1 MTKEGTPAVLFRNSI
16 DLNRF
21 SNGVS
26 RKIVQSNIDVIIRA
40 AKQLSKIDPSRPPSY
55 KTARLRSLIKQT
67 KESLSTWEKESVDV
81 MIRELEGLAGVQA
94 GFVEDQIAQALPNG
108 VLKTDLNPLG
118 YSVQTVAVSPSFAKA
133 VVTKDPSVLS
143 LKSTG
148 TFDLTAA
155 QGAEVLLPNGETV
168 QKAFRGLASRQATQ
182 FNQVVRTGLLS
193 GETTESIVSQLIG
206 NLQFGQGAKTNQQYL
221 LAGKE
226 VLKMASHQVRTIVRT
241 SVNQVSNAAS
251 QQVYKANE
259 DITEKYKYV
268 STLDSRTTALCAS
281 LDGKEFEYG
290 KGPEPPQ
297 HFNCRSTT
305 VAVIDYDALK
315 KMGWDFDVP
324 KEGRRAAAGGMVPA
338 NETYGKW
345 LYGQRKAGTKFTPG
359 ARQIEALGKEKAK
372 YFNRLANK
380 YGADDAIK
388 KFVREDG
395 SEVSLF
401 QLKKR
406 YGKPESI
413 TVKKKTVVPKAKTA
427 SPSPVQNKYIKK
439 LEKISDDFFE
449 GDYEL
454 NKATFEV
461 NKFSASQKI
470 RNSKSLNVV
479 NKAKTQL
486 REAEEAL
493 KYLEKRKVAIKE
505 RWWKENLP
513 LTPKSSP
520 LKKLKKK
527 EMVESL
533 ERYEKKLLSREKAL
547 NPKDPLYQQKL
558 ETIRDQQFDIEQMKK
573 RTKAGLPSNDYENT
587 TPLGYIYDR
596 QGFNSRPRR
605 VQTFKELQSSK
616 EVLKGADGKN
626 LILYRGVTD
635 KEFALQFKG
644 IGKDGVQHFPGSG
657 IYGNGTY
664 AASRNFH
671 ATGKEVIKQS
681 KRARAT
687 AEAYS
692 SSISGA
698 FGEIQENL
706 SLSQKKERVTAFG
719 FKKDA
724 KVIKWQKG
732 SDVMEGTDRKW
743 LEWQEMI
750 HSKAEEATGLTF
762 NSVGEAA
769 SALGIDAYQV
779 PNAGGITGLNEDYWV
794 ILNRGALIMADEAG
808 Y

>member
-226 VLKMASHQVRTIVRT
+226 VLNMASHQIRTVVRT

-259 DITEKYKYV
+259 DITQKYKYV
-268 STLDSRTTALCAS
+268 ASLDSRTTALCAS

-305 VAVIDYDALK
+305 VAVVDYDALK
-315 KMGWDFDVP
+315 KRGFDFDVP

-359 ARQIEALGKEKAK
+359 VRQIEALGKEKAK

-413 TVKKKTVVPKAKTA
+413 TVKKKTAPKKKIVIKEKVL
-427 SPSPVQNKYIKK
+427 PSMGELQGLNRSSKIKQIDIDDAFKLMTEMEGQAGINAKK
-439 LEKISDDFFE
+439 L
-449 GDYEL
+449 
-454 NKATFEV
+454 V
-461 NKFSASQKI
+461 KFS
-470 RNSKSLNVV
+470 
-479 NKAKTQL
+479 
-486 REAEEAL
+486 
-493 KYLEKRKVAIKE
+493 KE
-505 RWWKENLP
+505 REVFSTWSTGRELTRYGKGKGYGYLMENP
-513 LTPKSSP
+513 QF
-520 LKKLKKK
+520 KK
-527 EMVESL
+527 SL
-533 ERYEKKLLSREKAL
+533 ERGLARKDMGFTDNVNKMLIDRGHRAMRGVIDLIEGRKNEYLAQLTPWRSLTMWRETGATGYTFMGANHIVMRNSSKFKRITSLKDIVRSIKEGVKKAGSKQLDLSQLASERFADSPFGISQSPQSWLTTYVHEMGHQVHYAARKPMLGGGGPYTAPVVQGTYIPSGYGGSNNMEQFAETFVQYIFDPVGLKKVSPEAYAWVDDALAKAL
-547 NPKDPLYQQKL
+547 
-558 ETIRDQQFDIEQMKK
+558 
-573 RTKAGLPSNDYENT
+573 
-587 TPLGYIYDR
+587 
-596 QGFNSRPRR
+596 
-605 VQTFKELQSSK
+605 
-616 EVLKGADGKN
+616 
-626 LILYRGVTD
+626 
-635 KEFALQFKG
+635 
-644 IGKDGVQHFPGSG
+644 
-657 IYGNGTY
+657 
-664 AASRNFH
+664 
-671 ATGKEVIKQS
+671 
-681 KRARAT
+681 
-687 AEAYS
+687 
-692 SSISGA
+692 
-698 FGEIQENL
+698 
-706 SLSQKKERVTAFG
+706 
-719 FKKDA
+719 
-724 KVIKWQKG
+724 
-732 SDVMEGTDRKW
+732 
-743 LEWQEMI
+743 
-750 HSKAEEATGLTF
+750 KAE
-762 NSVGEAA
+762 
-769 SALGIDAYQV
+769 
-779 PNAGGITGLNEDYWV
+779 
-794 ILNRGALIMADEAG
+794 
-808 Y
+808 

>member
-226 VLKMASHQVRTIVRT
+226 VLNMASHQIRTVVRT

-268 STLDSRTTALCAS
+268 STLDSKTTALCAS

-324 KEGRRAAAGGMVPA
+324 KEGRRAADGGMVPA

-359 ARQIEALGKEKAK
+359 VRQIEALGKEKAK

-413 TVKKKTVVPKAKTA
+413 TVKKKTAPKGKVTPVKTLSTTKATTDTWQPTSDFKEGIKRGESMTKGRFEKTQGLSTKYKKAFTEYQEAQEKYFTYRFDDVYKAGVTYDEAAQIYKKENIARKAKWSSKKETMQKIEKQGAKEMAVLRKELLKTNVSNNSIKESLDKIPFVNKTKELQLGVRKDIEEFAKMFNGGGVTIKPERLSSGGQITKVKLGTSRAYNSLGEILVPFGDPTNVAKTLKAKQTIFHEVGHSLEKITNKNLDMSVGWRSSRVTSNIPTKAKT
-427 SPSPVQNKYIKK
+427 
-439 LEKISDDFFE
+439 
-449 GDYEL
+449 
-454 NKATFEV
+454 
-461 NKFSASQKI
+461 
-470 RNSKSLNVV
+470 
-479 NKAKTQL
+479 
-486 REAEEAL
+486 
-493 KYLEKRKVAIKE
+493 KV
-505 RWWKENLP
+505 
-513 LTPKSSP
+513 
-520 LKKLKKK
+520 
-527 EMVESL
+527 
-533 ERYEKKLLSREKAL
+533 
-547 NPKDPLYQQKL
+547 
-558 ETIRDQQFDIEQMKK
+558 
-573 RTKAGLPSNDYENT
+573 
-587 TPLGYIYDR
+587 
-596 QGFNSRPRR
+596 
-605 VQTFKELQSSK
+605 
-616 EVLKGADGKN
+616 
-626 LILYRGVTD
+626 
-635 KEFALQFKG
+635 
-644 IGKDGVQHFPGSG
+644 
-657 IYGNGTY
+657 
-664 AASRNFH
+664 
-671 ATGKEVIKQS
+671 
-681 KRARAT
+681 KRAWTLKEKVLPDEFIDPYVGRPYYQFGVDRAT
-687 AEAYS
+687 EVVSMGVEHFATPELMFRLYT
-692 SSISGA
+692 IDPDH
-698 FGEIQENL
+698 FHMIL
-706 SLSQKKERVTAFG
+706 SLTRNV
-719 FKKDA
+719 
-724 KVIKWQKG
+724 
-732 SDVMEGTDRKW
+732 
-743 LEWQEMI
+743 
-750 HSKAEEATGLTF
+750 
-762 NSVGEAA
+762 
-769 SALGIDAYQV
+769 Y
-779 PNAGGITGLNEDYWV
+779 
-794 ILNRGALIMADEAG
+794 
-808 Y
+808 

>member
-226 VLKMASHQVRTIVRT
+226 VLNMASHQIRTVVRT
-241 SVNQVSNAAS
+241 SINQVSNAAS

-345 LYGQRKAGTKFTPG
+345 LYGQRKTGTKFTPG

-380 YGADDAIK
+380 YGADNAIK

-413 TVKKKTVVPKAKTA
+413 TVKKKTAPKVKVTPVKTLSTTKATTDTWQPTSDFKEGIKRGESMTKGRFEKTQGLSTKYKKAFTEYQEAQEKYFTYRFDDVYKAGVTYDEAAQIYKKENIARKAKWLSKKETMQKIEKQGAKEMAVLRKELLKTNVSNNSIKESLDKIPFVNKTKELQLGVRKDIEEFAKMFNGGGVTIKPERLSSGGQITKVKLGTSRAYNSLGEILVPFGDPTNVAKTLKAKQTIFHEVGHSLEKITNKNLDMSVGWRSSRVTSNIPTKAKT
-427 SPSPVQNKYIKK
+427 
-439 LEKISDDFFE
+439 
-449 GDYEL
+449 
-454 NKATFEV
+454 
-461 NKFSASQKI
+461 
-470 RNSKSLNVV
+470 
-479 NKAKTQL
+479 
-486 REAEEAL
+486 
-493 KYLEKRKVAIKE
+493 KV
-505 RWWKENLP
+505 
-513 LTPKSSP
+513 
-520 LKKLKKK
+520 
-527 EMVESL
+527 
-533 ERYEKKLLSREKAL
+533 
-547 NPKDPLYQQKL
+547 
-558 ETIRDQQFDIEQMKK
+558 
-573 RTKAGLPSNDYENT
+573 
-587 TPLGYIYDR
+587 
-596 QGFNSRPRR
+596 
-605 VQTFKELQSSK
+605 
-616 EVLKGADGKN
+616 
-626 LILYRGVTD
+626 
-635 KEFALQFKG
+635 
-644 IGKDGVQHFPGSG
+644 
-657 IYGNGTY
+657 
-664 AASRNFH
+664 
-671 ATGKEVIKQS
+671 
-681 KRARAT
+681 KRAWTLKEKVLPDEFIDPYVGRPYYQFGVDRAT
-687 AEAYS
+687 EVVSMGVEHFATPELMFRLYT
-692 SSISGA
+692 IDPDH
-698 FGEIQENL
+698 FHMIL
-706 SLSQKKERVTAFG
+706 SLTRNV
-719 FKKDA
+719 
-724 KVIKWQKG
+724 
-732 SDVMEGTDRKW
+732 
-743 LEWQEMI
+743 
-750 HSKAEEATGLTF
+750 
-762 NSVGEAA
+762 
-769 SALGIDAYQV
+769 Y
-779 PNAGGITGLNEDYWV
+779 
-794 ILNRGALIMADEAG
+794 
-808 Y
+808 

>member
-226 VLKMASHQVRTIVRT
+226 VLNMASHQIRTVVRT
-241 SVNQVSNAAS
+241 SINQVSNAAS

-268 STLDSRTTALCAS
+268 STLDSKTTALCAS

-359 ARQIEALGKEKAK
+359 VRQIEALGKEKAK

-413 TVKKKTVVPKAKTA
+413 TVKKKTAPKGKVTPVKTLSTTKATTDTWQPTSDFKEGIKRGESMTKGRFEKTQGLSTKYKKAFTEYQEAQEKYFTYRFDDVYKAGVTYDEAAQIYKKENIARKAKWLSKKETMQKIEKQGAKEMAVLRKELLKTNVSNNSIKESLDKIPFVNKTKELQLGVRKDIEEFAKMFNGGGVTIKPERLSSGGQITKVKLGTSRAYNSLGEILVPFGDPTNVAKTLKAKQTIFHEVGHSLEKITNKNLDMSVGWRSSRVTSNIPTKAKT
-427 SPSPVQNKYIKK
+427 
-439 LEKISDDFFE
+439 
-449 GDYEL
+449 
-454 NKATFEV
+454 
-461 NKFSASQKI
+461 
-470 RNSKSLNVV
+470 
-479 NKAKTQL
+479 
-486 REAEEAL
+486 
-493 KYLEKRKVAIKE
+493 KV
-505 RWWKENLP
+505 
-513 LTPKSSP
+513 
-520 LKKLKKK
+520 
-527 EMVESL
+527 
-533 ERYEKKLLSREKAL
+533 
-547 NPKDPLYQQKL
+547 
-558 ETIRDQQFDIEQMKK
+558 
-573 RTKAGLPSNDYENT
+573 
-587 TPLGYIYDR
+587 
-596 QGFNSRPRR
+596 
-605 VQTFKELQSSK
+605 
-616 EVLKGADGKN
+616 
-626 LILYRGVTD
+626 
-635 KEFALQFKG
+635 
-644 IGKDGVQHFPGSG
+644 
-657 IYGNGTY
+657 
-664 AASRNFH
+664 
-671 ATGKEVIKQS
+671 
-681 KRARAT
+681 KRAWTLKEKVLPDEFIDPYVGRPYYQFGVDRAT
-687 AEAYS
+687 EVVSMGVEHFATPELMFRLYT
-692 SSISGA
+692 IDPDH
-698 FGEIQENL
+698 FHMIL
-706 SLSQKKERVTAFG
+706 SLTRNV
-719 FKKDA
+719 
-724 KVIKWQKG
+724 
-732 SDVMEGTDRKW
+732 
-743 LEWQEMI
+743 
-750 HSKAEEATGLTF
+750 
-762 NSVGEAA
+762 
-769 SALGIDAYQV
+769 Y
-779 PNAGGITGLNEDYWV
+779 
-794 ILNRGALIMADEAG
+794 
-808 Y
+808 

>member
-118 YSVQTVAVSPSFAKA
+118 YSVQTVAVGPSFAKA

-226 VLKMASHQVRTIVRT
+226 VLNMASHQVRTVVRT

-259 DITEKYKYV
+259 DITQKYKYV
-268 STLDSRTTALCAS
+268 ASLDSRTTALCAS
-281 LDGKEFEYG
+281 LDGNEFEYG

-315 KMGWDFDVP
+315 KRGFDFDVP

-359 ARQIEALGKEKAK
+359 VRQIEALGKEKAK

-413 TVKKKTVVPKAKTA
+413 TVKKKTAPKKKIVIKEKVL
-427 SPSPVQNKYIKK
+427 PSMGELQGLNRSSKIKQVDIDDAFKLMTEMEGQAGINAKK
-439 LEKISDDFFE
+439 L
-449 GDYEL
+449 
-454 NKATFEV
+454 V
-461 NKFSASQKI
+461 KFS
-470 RNSKSLNVV
+470 
-479 NKAKTQL
+479 
-486 REAEEAL
+486 
-493 KYLEKRKVAIKE
+493 KE
-505 RWWKENLP
+505 REVFSTWSTGRELTRYGKGKGYGYLMENP
-513 LTPKSSP
+513 QF
-520 LKKLKKK
+520 KK
-527 EMVESL
+527 SL
-533 ERYEKKLLSREKAL
+533 ERGLARKDMGFTDNVNKMLIDRGHKAMRGVIDLIEGRKNEYLGQLTPWRSLTMWRETGAAGYTFMGANHIVMRNSSKFKRITSLKDIVRSIKEGVKKAGSKQLDLSQLASERFADSPFGISQSPQSWLTTYVHEMGHQVHYAARKPMLGGGGPYTAPVVQGTYIPSGYGGSNNMEQFAETFVQYIFDPVGLKKVSPEAYAWVDDALAKAL
-547 NPKDPLYQQKL
+547 
-558 ETIRDQQFDIEQMKK
+558 
-573 RTKAGLPSNDYENT
+573 
-587 TPLGYIYDR
+587 
-596 QGFNSRPRR
+596 
-605 VQTFKELQSSK
+605 
-616 EVLKGADGKN
+616 
-626 LILYRGVTD
+626 
-635 KEFALQFKG
+635 
-644 IGKDGVQHFPGSG
+644 
-657 IYGNGTY
+657 
-664 AASRNFH
+664 
-671 ATGKEVIKQS
+671 
-681 KRARAT
+681 
-687 AEAYS
+687 
-692 SSISGA
+692 
-698 FGEIQENL
+698 
-706 SLSQKKERVTAFG
+706 
-719 FKKDA
+719 
-724 KVIKWQKG
+724 
-732 SDVMEGTDRKW
+732 
-743 LEWQEMI
+743 
-750 HSKAEEATGLTF
+750 KAE
-762 NSVGEAA
+762 
-769 SALGIDAYQV
+769 
-779 PNAGGITGLNEDYWV
+779 
-794 ILNRGALIMADEAG
+794 
-808 Y
+808 

>member
-94 GFVEDQIAQALPNG
+94 GFVENQIAQALPNG

-226 VLKMASHQVRTIVRT
+226 VLNMASHQVRTVVRT

-259 DITEKYKYV
+259 DITQKYKYV
-268 STLDSRTTALCAS
+268 ASLDSRTTALCAS

-315 KMGWDFDVP
+315 KRGFDFDVP

-359 ARQIEALGKEKAK
+359 VRQIEALGKEKAK

-413 TVKKKTVVPKAKTA
+413 TVKKKTAPKKKNVSKPKVKTTAEELKETKAQLAALKERDPSLPTIAQLQGVSPTGKVTANEVNKAFDLMDQMEGVAGENARKLRKFAEKKQVFCNWSNAREGTLRSGKQKYEYFLDNPQFKKTIQTSLKNETTYGFSDVYRDMDTALKTNNFKFVSYEAKRYFTAGGKGRKYMNGMTIKGANHIVLKATSKQKAIKNLKKMQDDVRDAVKYAKNNQNNPNWDRNNYWSAHGKGRFDEGTSWLKTYVHEMGHQIHYTNEVNKLSSYDWIPSAYGSSDYKERFAETFVQFIFSPVELKKA
-427 SPSPVQNKYIKK
+427 SPSAYKWI
-439 LEKISDDFFE
+439 EDTID
-449 GDYEL
+449 
-454 NKATFEV
+454 
-461 NKFSASQKI
+461 AS
-470 RNSKSLNVV
+470 
-479 NKAKTQL
+479 
-486 REAEEAL
+486 
-493 KYLEKRKVAIKE
+493 
-505 RWWKENLP
+505 
-513 LTPKSSP
+513 
-520 LKKLKKK
+520 LKK
-527 EMVESL
+527 V
-533 ERYEKKLLSREKAL
+533 
-547 NPKDPLYQQKL
+547 
-558 ETIRDQQFDIEQMKK
+558 
-573 RTKAGLPSNDYENT
+573 
-587 TPLGYIYDR
+587 
-596 QGFNSRPRR
+596 
-605 VQTFKELQSSK
+605 
-616 EVLKGADGKN
+616 
-626 LILYRGVTD
+626 D
-635 KEFALQFKG
+635 KW
-644 IGKDGVQHFPGSG
+644 
-657 IYGNGTY
+657 T
-664 AASRNFH
+664 
-671 ATGKEVIKQS
+671 
-681 KRARAT
+681 
-687 AEAYS
+687 
-692 SSISGA
+692 
-698 FGEIQENL
+698 
-706 SLSQKKERVTAFG
+706 
-719 FKKDA
+719 
-724 KVIKWQKG
+724 
-732 SDVMEGTDRKW
+732 
-743 LEWQEMI
+743 
-750 HSKAEEATGLTF
+750 
-762 NSVGEAA
+762 
-769 SALGIDAYQV
+769 
-779 PNAGGITGLNEDYWV
+779 
-794 ILNRGALIMADEAG
+794 
-808 Y
+808 

>member
-40 AKQLSKIDPSRPPSY
+40 AKQLSKIDPSRPFSY

-226 VLKMASHQVRTIVRT
+226 VLNMASHQIRTVVRT
-241 SVNQVSNAAS
+241 SINQVSNAAS

-268 STLDSRTTALCAS
+268 STLDSKTTALCAS

-324 KEGRRAAAGGMVPA
+324 KEGRRAADGGMVPA

-359 ARQIEALGKEKAK
+359 VRQIEALGKEKAK

-413 TVKKKTVVPKAKTA
+413 TVKKKTAPKKKIVSKQKVKTTAEELKETKAQLAALKERDPSLPTVAQLQAIPVKSKVQSIDVNNAFDLMENMEGAAGKNAKKLRNFMEKKQIFCSWTTPGVA
-427 SPSPVQNKYIKK
+427 RGNYLKVAENVKYIKENPQLRK
-439 LEKISDDFFE
+439 SLQ
-449 GDYEL
+449 L
-454 NKATFEV
+454 NKQRGTKKV
-461 NKFSASQKI
+461 
-470 RNSKSLNVV
+470 RN
-479 NKAKTQL
+479 T
-486 REAEEAL
+486 
-493 KYLEKRKVAIKE
+493 
-505 RWWKENLP
+505 
-513 LTPKSSP
+513 SP
-520 LKKLKKK
+520 
-527 EMVESL
+527 S
-533 ERYEKKLLSREKAL
+533 Y
-547 NPKDPLYQQKL
+547 DPLHLKHL
-558 ETIRDQQFDIEQMKK
+558 EDNETRTLRGLNKMNTILEEGLDSSTGYGNALFETFFTMKK
-573 RTKAGLPSNDYENT
+573 TTAYGYTLQGANHIVMRVQPYHKKIKDLSKIKTAISNSIKNAAKN
-587 TPLGYIYDR
+587 TPLGNVDNDLYKFTGRKITDGDSWLTTFVHEMGHQVHYAA
-596 QGFNSRPRR
+596 NRPAM
-605 VQTFKELQSSK
+605 
-616 EVLKGADGKN
+616 KGATWIPSKYGGTN
-626 LILYRGVTD
+626 FME
-635 KEFALQFKG
+635 EFAETFVQYIFEPVELKKASPNAFKW
-644 IGKDGVQHFPGSG
+644 IDD
-657 IYGNGTY
+657 
-664 AASRNFH
+664 AM
-671 ATGKEVIKQS
+671 
-681 KRARAT
+681 
-687 AEAYS
+687 
-692 SSISGA
+692 
-698 FGEIQENL
+698 
-706 SLSQKKERVTAFG
+706 
-719 FKKDA
+719 KDA
-724 KVIKWQKG
+724 
-732 SDVMEGTDRKW
+732 
-743 LEWQEMI
+743 L
-750 HSKAEEATGLTF
+750 
-762 NSVGEAA
+762 NSV
-769 SALGIDAYQV
+769 D
-779 PNAGGITGLNEDYWV
+779 
-794 ILNRGALIMADEAG
+794 
-808 Y
+808 

>member
-226 VLKMASHQVRTIVRT
+226 VLNMASHQIRTVVRT
-241 SVNQVSNAAS
+241 SINQVSNAAS

-268 STLDSRTTALCAS
+268 STLDSKTTALCAS

-359 ARQIEALGKEKAK
+359 VRQIEALGKEKAK

-413 TVKKKTVVPKAKTA
+413 TVKKKTALKKKIVSKPKVKTTAEELKETKAQLAALKERDPSLPTVAQLQAIPVKSKVQSIDVNNAFDLMENMEGAAGKNAKKLRNFMEKKQIFCSWTTPGVA
-427 SPSPVQNKYIKK
+427 RGNYLKVAENVKYIKENPQLRK
-439 LEKISDDFFE
+439 SLQ
-449 GDYEL
+449 L
-454 NKATFEV
+454 NKQRGTKKV
-461 NKFSASQKI
+461 
-470 RNSKSLNVV
+470 RN
-479 NKAKTQL
+479 T
-486 REAEEAL
+486 
-493 KYLEKRKVAIKE
+493 
-505 RWWKENLP
+505 
-513 LTPKSSP
+513 SP
-520 LKKLKKK
+520 
-527 EMVESL
+527 S
-533 ERYEKKLLSREKAL
+533 Y
-547 NPKDPLYQQKL
+547 DPLHLKHL
-558 ETIRDQQFDIEQMKK
+558 EDNETRTLRGLNKMNTILEEGLDSSTGYGNALFETFFTMKK
-573 RTKAGLPSNDYENT
+573 TKAYGYTLQGANHIVMRVQPYHKKIKDLSKIKTAISNSIKNAAKN
-587 TPLGYIYDR
+587 TPLGNVD
-596 QGFNSRPRR
+596 NDLSRC
-605 VQTFKELQSSK
+605 
-616 EVLKGADGKN
+616 
-626 LILYRGVTD
+626 
-635 KEFALQFKG
+635 
-644 IGKDGVQHFPGSG
+644 
-657 IYGNGTY
+657 
-664 AASRNFH
+664 
-671 ATGKEVIKQS
+671 
-681 KRARAT
+681 
-687 AEAYS
+687 
-692 SSISGA
+692 
-698 FGEIQENL
+698 
-706 SLSQKKERVTAFG
+706 
-719 FKKDA
+719 
-724 KVIKWQKG
+724 
-732 SDVMEGTDRKW
+732 
-743 LEWQEMI
+743 
-750 HSKAEEATGLTF
+750 
-762 NSVGEAA
+762 
-769 SALGIDAYQV
+769 
-779 PNAGGITGLNEDYWV
+779 
-794 ILNRGALIMADEAG
+794 
-808 Y
+808 

>member
-226 VLKMASHQVRTIVRT
+226 VLNMASHQIRTVVRT
-241 SVNQVSNAAS
+241 SINQVSNAAS

-359 ARQIEALGKEKAK
+359 VRQIEALGKEKAK

-413 TVKKKTVVPKAKTA
+413 TVKKKTAPKAKVT
-427 SPSPVQNKYIKK
+427 PVKTLSTTKATTDTWQPTSDFKEGIKRGESMTKGRFEKTQGLSTKYKKAFTEYQEAQEKYFTYRFDDVYKAGVTYDEAAQIYKKENIARKAKWLSKKETMQKIEKQGAKEMAVLRKELLKTNVSNNSIKESLDKIPFVNKTKELQLGVRKDIEEFAKMFNGGGVTIKPERLSSGGQITK
-439 LEKISDDFFE
+439 VKLGTSRAYNSLGEILVPFGDPTNVAKTLKAKQTIFHEVGHSLEKIT
-449 GDYEL
+449 
-454 NKATFEV
+454 NKNLDMSVGWRSSRVTS
-461 NKFSASQKI
+461 NI
-470 RNSKSLNVV
+470 PT
-479 NKAKTQL
+479 KAKT
-486 REAEEAL
+486 
-493 KYLEKRKVAIKE
+493 KV
-505 RWWKENLP
+505 
-513 LTPKSSP
+513 
-520 LKKLKKK
+520 
-527 EMVESL
+527 
-533 ERYEKKLLSREKAL
+533 
-547 NPKDPLYQQKL
+547 
-558 ETIRDQQFDIEQMKK
+558 
-573 RTKAGLPSNDYENT
+573 
-587 TPLGYIYDR
+587 
-596 QGFNSRPRR
+596 
-605 VQTFKELQSSK
+605 
-616 EVLKGADGKN
+616 
-626 LILYRGVTD
+626 
-635 KEFALQFKG
+635 
-644 IGKDGVQHFPGSG
+644 
-657 IYGNGTY
+657 
-664 AASRNFH
+664 
-671 ATGKEVIKQS
+671 
-681 KRARAT
+681 KRAWTLKEKVLPDEFIDPYVGRPYYQFGVDRAT
-687 AEAYS
+687 EVVSMGVEHFATPELMFRLYT
-692 SSISGA
+692 IDPDH
-698 FGEIQENL
+698 FHMIL
-706 SLSQKKERVTAFG
+706 SLTRNV
-719 FKKDA
+719 
-724 KVIKWQKG
+724 
-732 SDVMEGTDRKW
+732 
-743 LEWQEMI
+743 
-750 HSKAEEATGLTF
+750 
-762 NSVGEAA
+762 
-769 SALGIDAYQV
+769 Y
-779 PNAGGITGLNEDYWV
+779 
-794 ILNRGALIMADEAG
+794 
-808 Y
+808 

>member
-226 VLKMASHQVRTIVRT
+226 VLNMASHQVRTIVRT

-259 DITEKYKYV
+259 DITQKYKYV
-268 STLDSRTTALCAS
+268 ASLDSRTTALCAS

-315 KMGWDFDVP
+315 KRGFDFDVP

-359 ARQIEALGKEKAK
+359 VRQIEALGKEKAK

-413 TVKKKTVVPKAKTA
+413 TVKKKTALKKKIVSKPKVKTTAEELKETKAQLAALKERDPSLPTIAQLQGVSPTGKVTANEVNKAFDLMDQMEGVAGENARKLRKFAEKKQVFCNWSNAREGTLRSGKQKYEYFLDNPQFKKTIQTSLKNETTYGFSDVYRDMDTALKTNNFKFVSYEAKRYFTAGGKGRKYMNGMTIKGANHIVLKATSKQKAIKNLKKMQDDVRDAVKYAKNNQNNPNWDRNNYWSAHGKGRFDEGTSWLKTYVHEMGHQIHYTNEVNKLSSYDWIPSAYGSSDYKERFAETFVQFIFSPVELKKA
-427 SPSPVQNKYIKK
+427 SPSAYKWI
-439 LEKISDDFFE
+439 EDTID
-449 GDYEL
+449 
-454 NKATFEV
+454 
-461 NKFSASQKI
+461 AS
-470 RNSKSLNVV
+470 
-479 NKAKTQL
+479 
-486 REAEEAL
+486 
-493 KYLEKRKVAIKE
+493 
-505 RWWKENLP
+505 
-513 LTPKSSP
+513 
-520 LKKLKKK
+520 LKK
-527 EMVESL
+527 V
-533 ERYEKKLLSREKAL
+533 
-547 NPKDPLYQQKL
+547 
-558 ETIRDQQFDIEQMKK
+558 
-573 RTKAGLPSNDYENT
+573 
-587 TPLGYIYDR
+587 
-596 QGFNSRPRR
+596 
-605 VQTFKELQSSK
+605 
-616 EVLKGADGKN
+616 
-626 LILYRGVTD
+626 D
-635 KEFALQFKG
+635 KW
-644 IGKDGVQHFPGSG
+644 
-657 IYGNGTY
+657 T
-664 AASRNFH
+664 
-671 ATGKEVIKQS
+671 
-681 KRARAT
+681 
-687 AEAYS
+687 
-692 SSISGA
+692 
-698 FGEIQENL
+698 
-706 SLSQKKERVTAFG
+706 
-719 FKKDA
+719 
-724 KVIKWQKG
+724 
-732 SDVMEGTDRKW
+732 
-743 LEWQEMI
+743 
-750 HSKAEEATGLTF
+750 
-762 NSVGEAA
+762 
-769 SALGIDAYQV
+769 
-779 PNAGGITGLNEDYWV
+779 
-794 ILNRGALIMADEAG
+794 
-808 Y
+808 

>member
-1 MTKEGTPAVLFRNSI
+1 
-16 DLNRF
+16 
-21 SNGVS
+21 
-26 RKIVQSNIDVIIRA
+26 
-40 AKQLSKIDPSRPPSY
+40 
-55 KTARLRSLIKQT
+55 
-67 KESLSTWEKESVDV
+67 

-226 VLKMASHQVRTIVRT
+226 VLNMASHQIRTVVRT
-241 SVNQVSNAAS
+241 SINQVSNAAS

-359 ARQIEALGKEKAK
+359 VRQIEALGKEKAK

-413 TVKKKTVVPKAKTA
+413 TVKKKTAPKKKIVSKPKVKTTAEELKETKAQLAALKERDPSLPTVAQLQAIPVKSKVQSIDVNNAFDLMENMEGAAGKNAKKLRNFMEKKQIFCSWTTPGVA
-427 SPSPVQNKYIKK
+427 RGSYLKVAENVKYIKENPQLRK
-439 LEKISDDFFE
+439 SLQ
-449 GDYEL
+449 L
-454 NKATFEV
+454 NKQRGTKKV
-461 NKFSASQKI
+461 
-470 RNSKSLNVV
+470 RN
-479 NKAKTQL
+479 T
-486 REAEEAL
+486 
-493 KYLEKRKVAIKE
+493 
-505 RWWKENLP
+505 
-513 LTPKSSP
+513 SP
-520 LKKLKKK
+520 
-527 EMVESL
+527 S
-533 ERYEKKLLSREKAL
+533 Y
-547 NPKDPLYQQKL
+547 DPLHLKHL
-558 ETIRDQQFDIEQMKK
+558 EDNETRTLRGLNKMNTILEEGLDSSTGYGNALFETFFTMKK
-573 RTKAGLPSNDYENT
+573 TKAYGYTLQGANHIVMRVQPYHKKIKDLSKIKTAISNSIKNAAKN
-587 TPLGYIYDR
+587 TPLGNVDNDLYKFTGRKITDGDSWLTTFVHEMGHQVHYSA
-596 QGFNSRPRR
+596 NRPAM
-605 VQTFKELQSSK
+605 
-616 EVLKGADGKN
+616 KGATWIPSKYGGTN
-626 LILYRGVTD
+626 FME
-635 KEFALQFKG
+635 EFAETFVQYIFEPVELKKASPNAFKW
-644 IGKDGVQHFPGSG
+644 ID
-657 IYGNGTY
+657 
-664 AASRNFH
+664 
-671 ATGKEVIKQS
+671 
-681 KRARAT
+681 
-687 AEAYS
+687 
-692 SSISGA
+692 
-698 FGEIQENL
+698 
-706 SLSQKKERVTAFG
+706 
-719 FKKDA
+719 DA
-724 KVIKWQKG
+724 MKNA
-732 SDVMEGTDRKW
+732 
-743 LEWQEMI
+743 L
-750 HSKAEEATGLTF
+750 
-762 NSVGEAA
+762 NSV
-769 SALGIDAYQV
+769 D
-779 PNAGGITGLNEDYWV
+779 
-794 ILNRGALIMADEAG
+794 
-808 Y
+808 

>member
-226 VLKMASHQVRTIVRT
+226 VLNMASHQIRTVVRT
-241 SVNQVSNAAS
+241 SINQVSNAAS

-268 STLDSRTTALCAS
+268 STLDSKTTALCAS

-305 VAVIDYDALK
+305 VAVIDYAALK

-338 NETYGKW
+338 NKTYGKW

-359 ARQIEALGKEKAK
+359 VRQIEALGKEKAK

-413 TVKKKTVVPKAKTA
+413 TVKKKTAPKGKVTPVKTLSTTKATTDTWQPTSDFKEGIKRGESMTKGRFEKTQGLSTKYKKAFTEYQEAQEKYFTYRFDDVYKAGVTYDEAAQIYKKENIARKAKWLSKKETMQKIEKQGAKEMAVLRKELLKTNVSNNSIKESLDKIPFVNKTKELQLGVRKDIEEFAKMFNGGGVTIKPERLSSGGQITKVKLGTSRAYNSLGEILVPFGDPTNVAKTLKAKQTIFHEVGHSLEKITNKNLDMSVGWRSSRVTSNIPTKAKT
-427 SPSPVQNKYIKK
+427 
-439 LEKISDDFFE
+439 
-449 GDYEL
+449 
-454 NKATFEV
+454 
-461 NKFSASQKI
+461 
-470 RNSKSLNVV
+470 
-479 NKAKTQL
+479 
-486 REAEEAL
+486 
-493 KYLEKRKVAIKE
+493 KV
-505 RWWKENLP
+505 
-513 LTPKSSP
+513 
-520 LKKLKKK
+520 
-527 EMVESL
+527 
-533 ERYEKKLLSREKAL
+533 
-547 NPKDPLYQQKL
+547 
-558 ETIRDQQFDIEQMKK
+558 
-573 RTKAGLPSNDYENT
+573 
-587 TPLGYIYDR
+587 
-596 QGFNSRPRR
+596 
-605 VQTFKELQSSK
+605 
-616 EVLKGADGKN
+616 
-626 LILYRGVTD
+626 
-635 KEFALQFKG
+635 
-644 IGKDGVQHFPGSG
+644 
-657 IYGNGTY
+657 
-664 AASRNFH
+664 
-671 ATGKEVIKQS
+671 
-681 KRARAT
+681 KRAWTLKEKVLPDEFIDPYVGRPYYQFGVDRAT
-687 AEAYS
+687 EVVSMGVEHFATPELMFRLYT
-692 SSISGA
+692 IDPDH
-698 FGEIQENL
+698 FHMIL
-706 SLSQKKERVTAFG
+706 SLTRNV
-719 FKKDA
+719 
-724 KVIKWQKG
+724 
-732 SDVMEGTDRKW
+732 
-743 LEWQEMI
+743 
-750 HSKAEEATGLTF
+750 
-762 NSVGEAA
+762 
-769 SALGIDAYQV
+769 Y
-779 PNAGGITGLNEDYWV
+779 
-794 ILNRGALIMADEAG
+794 
-808 Y
+808 

>member
-94 GFVEDQIAQALPNG
+94 GFVENQIAQALPNG

-226 VLKMASHQVRTIVRT
+226 VLNMASHQVRTVVRT

-259 DITEKYKYV
+259 DITQKYKYV
-268 STLDSRTTALCAS
+268 ASLDSRTTALCAS

-315 KMGWDFDVP
+315 KRGFDFDVP

-359 ARQIEALGKEKAK
+359 VRQIEALGKEKAK

-413 TVKKKTVVPKAKTA
+413 TVKKKTALKKKIVSKPKVKTTAEELKETKAQLAALKERDPSLPTIAQLQGVSPTGKVTANEVNKAFDLMDQMEGVAGENARKLRKFAEKKQVFCNWSNAREGTLRSGKQKYEYFLDNPQFKKTIQTSLKNETTYGFSDVFRDMDTALKTNNFKFVSYEAKRYFTAGGKGRKYMNGMTIKGANHIVLKATSKQKAIKNLKKMQDDVRDAVKYAKNNQNNPNWDRNNYWSAHGKGRFDEGTSWLKTYVHEMGHQIHYTNEVNKLSSYDWIPSAYGSSDYKERFAETFVQFIFSPVELKKA
-427 SPSPVQNKYIKK
+427 SPSAYKWI
-439 LEKISDDFFE
+439 EDTID
-449 GDYEL
+449 
-454 NKATFEV
+454 
-461 NKFSASQKI
+461 AS
-470 RNSKSLNVV
+470 
-479 NKAKTQL
+479 
-486 REAEEAL
+486 
-493 KYLEKRKVAIKE
+493 
-505 RWWKENLP
+505 
-513 LTPKSSP
+513 
-520 LKKLKKK
+520 LKK
-527 EMVESL
+527 V
-533 ERYEKKLLSREKAL
+533 
-547 NPKDPLYQQKL
+547 
-558 ETIRDQQFDIEQMKK
+558 
-573 RTKAGLPSNDYENT
+573 
-587 TPLGYIYDR
+587 
-596 QGFNSRPRR
+596 
-605 VQTFKELQSSK
+605 
-616 EVLKGADGKN
+616 
-626 LILYRGVTD
+626 D
-635 KEFALQFKG
+635 KW
-644 IGKDGVQHFPGSG
+644 
-657 IYGNGTY
+657 T
-664 AASRNFH
+664 
-671 ATGKEVIKQS
+671 
-681 KRARAT
+681 
-687 AEAYS
+687 
-692 SSISGA
+692 
-698 FGEIQENL
+698 
-706 SLSQKKERVTAFG
+706 
-719 FKKDA
+719 
-724 KVIKWQKG
+724 
-732 SDVMEGTDRKW
+732 
-743 LEWQEMI
+743 
-750 HSKAEEATGLTF
+750 
-762 NSVGEAA
+762 
-769 SALGIDAYQV
+769 
-779 PNAGGITGLNEDYWV
+779 
-794 ILNRGALIMADEAG
+794 
-808 Y
+808 

>member
-94 GFVEDQIAQALPNG
+94 GFVENQIAQALPNG

-226 VLKMASHQVRTIVRT
+226 VLNMASHQIRTVVRT
-241 SVNQVSNAAS
+241 SINQVSNAAS

-315 KMGWDFDVP
+315 KRGFDFDVP

-359 ARQIEALGKEKAK
+359 VRQIEALGKEKAK

-413 TVKKKTVVPKAKTA
+413 TVKKKTALKKKIVSKPKVKTTAEELKETKAQLAALKERDPSLPTVAQLQAIPVKSKVQSIDVNNAFDLMENMEGAAGKNAKKLRNFMEKKQIFCSWTTPGVA
-427 SPSPVQNKYIKK
+427 RGNYLKVAENVKYIKENPQLRK
-439 LEKISDDFFE
+439 SLQ
-449 GDYEL
+449 L
-454 NKATFEV
+454 NKQRGTKKV
-461 NKFSASQKI
+461 
-470 RNSKSLNVV
+470 RN
-479 NKAKTQL
+479 T
-486 REAEEAL
+486 
-493 KYLEKRKVAIKE
+493 
-505 RWWKENLP
+505 
-513 LTPKSSP
+513 SP
-520 LKKLKKK
+520 
-527 EMVESL
+527 S
-533 ERYEKKLLSREKAL
+533 Y
-547 NPKDPLYQQKL
+547 DPLHLKHL
-558 ETIRDQQFDIEQMKK
+558 EDNETRTLRGLNKMNTILEEGLDSSTGYGNALFETFFTMKK
-573 RTKAGLPSNDYENT
+573 TKAYGYTLQGANHIVMRVQPYHKKIKDLSKIKTAISNSIKNAAKN
-587 TPLGYIYDR
+587 TPLGNVDNDLYKFTGRKITDGDSWLTTFVHEMGHQVHYAA
-596 QGFNSRPRR
+596 NRPAM
-605 VQTFKELQSSK
+605 
-616 EVLKGADGKN
+616 KGATWIPSKYGGTN
-626 LILYRGVTD
+626 FME
-635 KEFALQFKG
+635 EFAETFVQYIFEPVELKKASPNAFKW
-644 IGKDGVQHFPGSG
+644 ID
-657 IYGNGTY
+657 
-664 AASRNFH
+664 
-671 ATGKEVIKQS
+671 
-681 KRARAT
+681 
-687 AEAYS
+687 
-692 SSISGA
+692 
-698 FGEIQENL
+698 
-706 SLSQKKERVTAFG
+706 
-719 FKKDA
+719 DA
-724 KVIKWQKG
+724 MKNA
-732 SDVMEGTDRKW
+732 
-743 LEWQEMI
+743 L
-750 HSKAEEATGLTF
+750 
-762 NSVGEAA
+762 NSV
-769 SALGIDAYQV
+769 D
-779 PNAGGITGLNEDYWV
+779 
-794 ILNRGALIMADEAG
+794 
-808 Y
+808 

>member
-259 DITEKYKYV
+259 DITQKYKYV
-268 STLDSRTTALCAS
+268 ASLDSRTTALCAS

-315 KMGWDFDVP
+315 KRGFDFDVP

-372 YFNRLANK
+372 YFNRLADK
-380 YGADDAIK
+380 YGADNAIK

-413 TVKKKTVVPKAKTA
+413 TVKKKTAPKAKATPVKTKTTGFEKRLVDSNPDDLRKNGQKLIEEVGIKEQIVEMKKSKA
-427 SPSPVQNKYIKK
+427 KMDKLYDSPDLNLSHTDRFKDWEKAQDNYIKST
-439 LEKISDDFFE
+439 E
-449 GDYEL
+449 
-454 NKATFEV
+454 
-461 NKFSASQKI
+461 
-470 RNSKSLNVV
+470 
-479 NKAKTQL
+479 
-486 REAEEAL
+486 
-493 KYLEKRKVAIKE
+493 
-505 RWWKENLP
+505 
-513 LTPKSSP
+513 
-520 LKKLKKK
+520 KLKDKFK
-527 EMVESL
+527 TLRKRM
-533 ERYEKKLLSREKAL
+533 
-547 NPKDPLYQQKL
+547 L
-558 ETIRDQQFDIEQMKK
+558 ETSLSDNQVNDFVGQVKFTGSIRK
-573 RTKAGLPSNDYENT
+573 
-587 TPLGYIYDR
+587 
-596 QGFNSRPRR
+596 
-605 VQTFKELQSSK
+605 
-616 EVLKGADGKN
+616 
-626 LILYRGVTD
+626 TD
-635 KEFALQFKG
+635 KAILKSHLDEYVRMFN
-644 IGKDGVQHFPGSG
+644 
-657 IYGNGTY
+657 GNG
-664 AASRNFH
+664 F
-671 ATGKEVIKQS
+671 
-681 KRARAT
+681 
-687 AEAYS
+687 
-692 SSISGA
+692 
-698 FGEIQENL
+698 
-706 SLSQKKERVTAFG
+706 
-719 FKKDA
+719 
-724 KVIKWQKG
+724 
-732 SDVMEGTDRKW
+732 
-743 LEWQEMI
+743 
-750 HSKAEEATGLTF
+750 
-762 NSVGEAA
+762 
-769 SALGIDAYQV
+769 V
-779 PNAGGITGLNEDYWV
+779 PNANGVPPIKKIGKAQRASCEFWEGKITTSKKWDNTWSKSTTFHEITHSVEVANPKLNNFANKWKFDKAFGKAGDKAIKDQTILKKYLDKSGSSPVYGMTEKMNKPVYKLKNITNIRYKDPEVAFVNDYLNPYMGKVYGDYKFPEYGLGNQVFNPSEV
-794 ILNRGALIMADEAG
+794 LTMSVETFADVDKMVKLYRVHPDLFEVVVGMSRATSL
-808 Y
+808 

>member
-118 YSVQTVAVSPSFAKA
+118 YSVQTVAISPSFAKA

-206 NLQFGQGAKTNQQYL
+206 KLQFGQGAKTNQQYL

-226 VLKMASHQVRTIVRT
+226 VLNMASHQIRTVVRT
-241 SVNQVSNAAS
+241 SINQVSNAAS

-268 STLDSRTTALCAS
+268 STLDSKTTALCAS

-338 NETYGKW
+338 NKTYGKW

-413 TVKKKTVVPKAKTA
+413 TVKKKTAPKAKVT
-427 SPSPVQNKYIKK
+427 PVKTLSTTKATTDTWQPTSDFKEGIKRGESMTKGRFEKTQGLSTKYKKAFTEYQEAQEKYFTYRFDDVYKAGVTYDEAAQIYKKENIARKAKWLSKKETMQKIEKQGAKEMAVLRKELLKTNVSNNSIKESLDKIPFVNKTKELQLGVRKDIEEFAKMFNGGGVTIKPERLSSGGQITK
-439 LEKISDDFFE
+439 VKLGTSRAYNSLGEILVPFGDPTNVAKTLKAKQTIFHEVGHSLEKIT
-449 GDYEL
+449 
-454 NKATFEV
+454 NKNLDMSVGWRSSRVTS
-461 NKFSASQKI
+461 NI
-470 RNSKSLNVV
+470 PT
-479 NKAKTQL
+479 KAKT
-486 REAEEAL
+486 
-493 KYLEKRKVAIKE
+493 KV
-505 RWWKENLP
+505 
-513 LTPKSSP
+513 
-520 LKKLKKK
+520 
-527 EMVESL
+527 
-533 ERYEKKLLSREKAL
+533 
-547 NPKDPLYQQKL
+547 
-558 ETIRDQQFDIEQMKK
+558 
-573 RTKAGLPSNDYENT
+573 
-587 TPLGYIYDR
+587 
-596 QGFNSRPRR
+596 
-605 VQTFKELQSSK
+605 
-616 EVLKGADGKN
+616 
-626 LILYRGVTD
+626 
-635 KEFALQFKG
+635 
-644 IGKDGVQHFPGSG
+644 
-657 IYGNGTY
+657 
-664 AASRNFH
+664 
-671 ATGKEVIKQS
+671 
-681 KRARAT
+681 KRAWTLKEKVLPDEFIDPYVGRPYYQFGVDRAT
-687 AEAYS
+687 EVVSMGVEHFATPELMFRLYT
-692 SSISGA
+692 IDPDH
-698 FGEIQENL
+698 FHMIL
-706 SLSQKKERVTAFG
+706 SLTRNV
-719 FKKDA
+719 
-724 KVIKWQKG
+724 
-732 SDVMEGTDRKW
+732 
-743 LEWQEMI
+743 
-750 HSKAEEATGLTF
+750 
-762 NSVGEAA
+762 
-769 SALGIDAYQV
+769 Y
-779 PNAGGITGLNEDYWV
+779 
-794 ILNRGALIMADEAG
+794 
-808 Y
+808 

>member
-206 NLQFGQGAKTNQQYL
+206 KLQFGQGAKTNQQYL

-226 VLKMASHQVRTIVRT
+226 VLNMASHQIRTVVRT
-241 SVNQVSNAAS
+241 SINQVSNAAS

-413 TVKKKTVVPKAKTA
+413 TVKKKTAPKAKVT
-427 SPSPVQNKYIKK
+427 PVKTLSTTKATTDTWQPTSDFKEGIKRGESMTKGRFEKTQGLSTKYKKAFTEYQEAQEKYFTYRFDDVYKAGVTYDEAAQIYKKENIARKAKWLSKKETMQKIEKQGAKEMAVLRKELLKTNVSNNSIKESLDKIPFVNKTKELQLGVRKDIEEFAKMFNGGGVTIKPERLSSGGQITK
-439 LEKISDDFFE
+439 VKLGTSRAYNSLGEILVPFGDPTNVAKTLKAKQTIFHEVGHSLEKIT
-449 GDYEL
+449 
-454 NKATFEV
+454 NKNLDMSVGWRSSRVTS
-461 NKFSASQKI
+461 NI
-470 RNSKSLNVV
+470 PT
-479 NKAKTQL
+479 KAKT
-486 REAEEAL
+486 
-493 KYLEKRKVAIKE
+493 KV
-505 RWWKENLP
+505 
-513 LTPKSSP
+513 
-520 LKKLKKK
+520 
-527 EMVESL
+527 
-533 ERYEKKLLSREKAL
+533 
-547 NPKDPLYQQKL
+547 
-558 ETIRDQQFDIEQMKK
+558 
-573 RTKAGLPSNDYENT
+573 
-587 TPLGYIYDR
+587 
-596 QGFNSRPRR
+596 
-605 VQTFKELQSSK
+605 
-616 EVLKGADGKN
+616 
-626 LILYRGVTD
+626 
-635 KEFALQFKG
+635 
-644 IGKDGVQHFPGSG
+644 
-657 IYGNGTY
+657 
-664 AASRNFH
+664 
-671 ATGKEVIKQS
+671 
-681 KRARAT
+681 KRAWTLKEKVLPDEFIDPYVGRPYYQFGVDRAT
-687 AEAYS
+687 EVVSMGVEHFATPELMFRLYT
-692 SSISGA
+692 IDPDH
-698 FGEIQENL
+698 FHMIL
-706 SLSQKKERVTAFG
+706 SLTRNV
-719 FKKDA
+719 
-724 KVIKWQKG
+724 
-732 SDVMEGTDRKW
+732 
-743 LEWQEMI
+743 
-750 HSKAEEATGLTF
+750 
-762 NSVGEAA
+762 
-769 SALGIDAYQV
+769 Y
-779 PNAGGITGLNEDYWV
+779 
-794 ILNRGALIMADEAG
+794 
-808 Y
+808 

>member
-94 GFVEDQIAQALPNG
+94 GFVENQIAQALPNG

-226 VLKMASHQVRTIVRT
+226 VLNMASHQIRTVVRT
-241 SVNQVSNAAS
+241 SINQVSNAAS

-315 KMGWDFDVP
+315 KRGFDFDVP

-359 ARQIEALGKEKAK
+359 VRQIEALGKEKAK

-413 TVKKKTVVPKAKTA
+413 TVKKKTALKKKIVSKPKVKTTAEELKETKAQLAALKERDPSLPTIAQLQGVSPTGKVTANEVNKAFDLMDQMEGVAGENARKLRKFAEKKQVFCNWSNAREGTLRSGKQKYEYFLDNPQFKKTIQTSLKNETTYGFSDVYRDMDTALKTNNFKFVSYEAKRYFTAGGKGRKYMNGMTIKGANHIVLKATSKQKAIKNLKKMQDDVRDAVKYAKNNQNNPNWDRNNYWSAHGKGRFDEGTSWLKTYVHEMGHQIHYTNEVNKLSSYDWIPSAYGSSDYKERFAETFVQFIFSPVELKKA
-427 SPSPVQNKYIKK
+427 SPSAYKWI
-439 LEKISDDFFE
+439 EDTID
-449 GDYEL
+449 
-454 NKATFEV
+454 
-461 NKFSASQKI
+461 AS
-470 RNSKSLNVV
+470 
-479 NKAKTQL
+479 
-486 REAEEAL
+486 
-493 KYLEKRKVAIKE
+493 
-505 RWWKENLP
+505 
-513 LTPKSSP
+513 
-520 LKKLKKK
+520 LKK
-527 EMVESL
+527 V
-533 ERYEKKLLSREKAL
+533 
-547 NPKDPLYQQKL
+547 
-558 ETIRDQQFDIEQMKK
+558 
-573 RTKAGLPSNDYENT
+573 
-587 TPLGYIYDR
+587 
-596 QGFNSRPRR
+596 
-605 VQTFKELQSSK
+605 
-616 EVLKGADGKN
+616 
-626 LILYRGVTD
+626 D
-635 KEFALQFKG
+635 KW
-644 IGKDGVQHFPGSG
+644 
-657 IYGNGTY
+657 T
-664 AASRNFH
+664 
-671 ATGKEVIKQS
+671 
-681 KRARAT
+681 
-687 AEAYS
+687 
-692 SSISGA
+692 
-698 FGEIQENL
+698 
-706 SLSQKKERVTAFG
+706 
-719 FKKDA
+719 
-724 KVIKWQKG
+724 
-732 SDVMEGTDRKW
+732 
-743 LEWQEMI
+743 
-750 HSKAEEATGLTF
+750 
-762 NSVGEAA
+762 
-769 SALGIDAYQV
+769 
-779 PNAGGITGLNEDYWV
+779 
-794 ILNRGALIMADEAG
+794 
-808 Y
+808 

>member
-94 GFVEDQIAQALPNG
+94 GFVENQIAQALPNG

-226 VLKMASHQVRTIVRT
+226 VLNMASHQVRTVVRT

-259 DITEKYKYV
+259 DITQKYKYV
-268 STLDSRTTALCAS
+268 ASLDSRTTALCAS

-315 KMGWDFDVP
+315 KRGFDFDVP

-413 TVKKKTVVPKAKTA
+413 TVKKKTAPKVKAIKVAAFEQNSIASVSMGSPAVDEHLQKLISYREKGIKGMVESSWNELEALGGETAVNAKKTREFMVKHKIFNNFAMQGERWKSSNASWYYNKQLKESMKAAVKDLEKYSDNNRTYVGKHKKWFLRNVDKLEDSSTRNQVLQRFLDPPSGRANGYTNMQSSIINTQLTPLSARITA
-427 SPSPVQNKYIKK
+427 SNAKEMKKIAADVLTQTVEIIEKKTEVAKQLAFLDPIDLIDWTTGWKIGKAQKGSSWFVTMIHETGHQIHAKASGGVALGSKWKGKGGITKVTGYAHKNPREQFAEGFVQYVLNPEGLKK
-439 LEKISDDFFE
+439 
-449 GDYEL
+449 
-454 NKATFEV
+454 
-461 NKFSASQKI
+461 SAPRVYSW
-470 RNSKSLNVV
+470 VE
-479 NKAKTQL
+479 
-486 REAEEAL
+486 EALEEAL
-493 KYLEKRKVAIKE
+493 K
-505 RWWKENLP
+505 
-513 LTPKSSP
+513 
-520 LKKLKKK
+520 
-527 EMVESL
+527 
-533 ERYEKKLLSREKAL
+533 
-547 NPKDPLYQQKL
+547 
-558 ETIRDQQFDIEQMKK
+558 
-573 RTKAGLPSNDYENT
+573 
-587 TPLGYIYDR
+587 
-596 QGFNSRPRR
+596 
-605 VQTFKELQSSK
+605 
-616 EVLKGADGKN
+616 
-626 LILYRGVTD
+626 
-635 KEFALQFKG
+635 
-644 IGKDGVQHFPGSG
+644 
-657 IYGNGTY
+657 
-664 AASRNFH
+664 
-671 ATGKEVIKQS
+671 
-681 KRARAT
+681 
-687 AEAYS
+687 
-692 SSISGA
+692 
-698 FGEIQENL
+698 
-706 SLSQKKERVTAFG
+706 
-719 FKKDA
+719 
-724 KVIKWQKG
+724 
-732 SDVMEGTDRKW
+732 
-743 LEWQEMI
+743 
-750 HSKAEEATGLTF
+750 
-762 NSVGEAA
+762 
-769 SALGIDAYQV
+769 
-779 PNAGGITGLNEDYWV
+779 
-794 ILNRGALIMADEAG
+794 
-808 Y
+808 

>member
-226 VLKMASHQVRTIVRT
+226 VLNMASHQVRTVVRT

-259 DITEKYKYV
+259 DITQKYKYV
-268 STLDSRTTALCAS
+268 ASLDSRTTALCAS

-315 KMGWDFDVP
+315 KRGFDFDVP

-359 ARQIEALGKEKAK
+359 VRQIEALGKEKAK

-413 TVKKKTVVPKAKTA
+413 TVKKKTALKKKIVSKPKVKTTA
-427 SPSPVQNKYIKK
+427 EELKETKAQLAALKERDPSLPTIAQLQGVSPTGKVTAN
-439 LEKISDDFFE
+439 
-449 GDYEL
+449 
-454 NKATFEV
+454 EV
-461 NKFSASQKI
+461 NKAFDLMDQMEGVAGENARKLRKFAEKKQVFCNWSNAREGTLRSGKQKYEYFLDNPQFKKTIQTSLKNETTYGFSDVY
-470 RNSKSLNVV
+470 RDMD
-479 NKAKTQL
+479 T
-486 REAEEAL
+486 AL
-493 KYLEKRKVAIKE
+493 KTNNFKFVSYEAKRYFTAGGKGRKYMNGMTIKGANHIVLKATSKQKAIK
-505 RWWKENLP
+505 N
-513 LTPKSSP
+513 
-520 LKKLKKK
+520 LKKCK
-527 EMVESL
+527 M
-533 ERYEKKLLSREKAL
+533 
-547 NPKDPLYQQKL
+547 
-558 ETIRDQQFDIEQMKK
+558 T
-573 RTKAGLPSNDYENT
+573 
-587 TPLGYIYDR
+587 
-596 QGFNSRPRR
+596 
-605 VQTFKELQSSK
+605 
-616 EVLKGADGKN
+616 
-626 LILYRGVTD
+626 
-635 KEFALQFKG
+635 
-644 IGKDGVQHFPGSG
+644 
-657 IYGNGTY
+657 
-664 AASRNFH
+664 
-671 ATGKEVIKQS
+671 
-681 KRARAT
+681 
-687 AEAYS
+687 
-692 SSISGA
+692 
-698 FGEIQENL
+698 
-706 SLSQKKERVTAFG
+706 
-719 FKKDA
+719 
-724 KVIKWQKG
+724 
-732 SDVMEGTDRKW
+732 
-743 LEWQEMI
+743 
-750 HSKAEEATGLTF
+750 
-762 NSVGEAA
+762 
-769 SALGIDAYQV
+769 
-779 PNAGGITGLNEDYWV
+779 
-794 ILNRGALIMADEAG
+794 
-808 Y
+808 

>member
-226 VLKMASHQVRTIVRT
+226 VLNMASHQIRTVVRT
-241 SVNQVSNAAS
+241 SINQVSNAAS

-268 STLDSRTTALCAS
+268 STLDSKTTALCAS

-324 KEGRRAAAGGMVPA
+324 KEGRRAADGGMVPA

-359 ARQIEALGKEKAK
+359 VRQIEALGKEKAK

-413 TVKKKTVVPKAKTA
+413 TVKKKTAPKGKVTPVKTLSTTKATTDTWQPTSDFKEGIKRGESMTKGRFEKTQGLSTKYKKAFTEYQEAQEKYFTYRFDDVYKAGVTYDEAAQIYKKENIARKAKWLSKKETMQKIEKQGAKEMAVLRKELLKTNVSNNSIKESLDKIPFVNKTKELQLGVRKDIEEFAKMFNGGGVTIKPERLSSGGQITKVKLGTSRAYNSLGEILVPFGDPTNVAKTLKAKQTIFHEVGHSLEKITNKNLDMSVGWRSSRVTSNIPTKAKT
-427 SPSPVQNKYIKK
+427 
-439 LEKISDDFFE
+439 
-449 GDYEL
+449 
-454 NKATFEV
+454 
-461 NKFSASQKI
+461 
-470 RNSKSLNVV
+470 
-479 NKAKTQL
+479 
-486 REAEEAL
+486 
-493 KYLEKRKVAIKE
+493 KV
-505 RWWKENLP
+505 
-513 LTPKSSP
+513 
-520 LKKLKKK
+520 
-527 EMVESL
+527 
-533 ERYEKKLLSREKAL
+533 
-547 NPKDPLYQQKL
+547 
-558 ETIRDQQFDIEQMKK
+558 
-573 RTKAGLPSNDYENT
+573 
-587 TPLGYIYDR
+587 
-596 QGFNSRPRR
+596 
-605 VQTFKELQSSK
+605 
-616 EVLKGADGKN
+616 
-626 LILYRGVTD
+626 
-635 KEFALQFKG
+635 
-644 IGKDGVQHFPGSG
+644 
-657 IYGNGTY
+657 
-664 AASRNFH
+664 
-671 ATGKEVIKQS
+671 
-681 KRARAT
+681 KRAWTLKEKVLPDEFIDPYVGRPYYQFGVDRAT
-687 AEAYS
+687 EVVSMGVEHFATPELMFRLYT
-692 SSISGA
+692 IDPDH
-698 FGEIQENL
+698 FHMIL
-706 SLSQKKERVTAFG
+706 SLTRNV
-719 FKKDA
+719 
-724 KVIKWQKG
+724 
-732 SDVMEGTDRKW
+732 
-743 LEWQEMI
+743 
-750 HSKAEEATGLTF
+750 
-762 NSVGEAA
+762 
-769 SALGIDAYQV
+769 Y
-779 PNAGGITGLNEDYWV
+779 
-794 ILNRGALIMADEAG
+794 
-808 Y
+808 

>member
-226 VLKMASHQVRTIVRT
+226 VLNMASHQIRTVVRT
-241 SVNQVSNAAS
+241 SINQVSNAAS

-268 STLDSRTTALCAS
+268 STLDSKTTALCAS

-324 KEGRRAAAGGMVPA
+324 KEGRRAADGGMVPA

-359 ARQIEALGKEKAK
+359 VRQIEALGKEKAK

-406 YGKPESI
+406 YGKPENI
-413 TVKKKTVVPKAKTA
+413 TVKKKTAPKGKVTPVKTLSTTKATTDTWQPTSDFKEGIKRGESMTKGRFEKTQGLSTKYKKAFTEYQEAQEKYFTYRFDDVYKAGVTYDEAAQIYKKENIARKAKWSSKKETMQKIEKQGAKEMAVLRKELLKTNVSNNSIKESLDKIPFVNKTKELQLGVRKDIEEFAKMFNGGGVTIKPERLSSGGQITKVKLGTSRAYNSLGEILVPFGDPTNVAKTLKAKQTIFHEVGHSLEKITNKNLDMSVGWRSSRVTSNIPTKAKT
-427 SPSPVQNKYIKK
+427 
-439 LEKISDDFFE
+439 
-449 GDYEL
+449 
-454 NKATFEV
+454 
-461 NKFSASQKI
+461 
-470 RNSKSLNVV
+470 
-479 NKAKTQL
+479 
-486 REAEEAL
+486 
-493 KYLEKRKVAIKE
+493 KV
-505 RWWKENLP
+505 
-513 LTPKSSP
+513 
-520 LKKLKKK
+520 
-527 EMVESL
+527 
-533 ERYEKKLLSREKAL
+533 
-547 NPKDPLYQQKL
+547 
-558 ETIRDQQFDIEQMKK
+558 
-573 RTKAGLPSNDYENT
+573 
-587 TPLGYIYDR
+587 
-596 QGFNSRPRR
+596 
-605 VQTFKELQSSK
+605 
-616 EVLKGADGKN
+616 
-626 LILYRGVTD
+626 
-635 KEFALQFKG
+635 
-644 IGKDGVQHFPGSG
+644 
-657 IYGNGTY
+657 
-664 AASRNFH
+664 
-671 ATGKEVIKQS
+671 
-681 KRARAT
+681 KRAWTLKEKVLPDEFIDPYVGRPYYQFGVDRAT
-687 AEAYS
+687 EVVSMGVEHFATPELMFRLYT
-692 SSISGA
+692 IDPDH
-698 FGEIQENL
+698 FHMIL
-706 SLSQKKERVTAFG
+706 SLTRNV
-719 FKKDA
+719 
-724 KVIKWQKG
+724 
-732 SDVMEGTDRKW
+732 
-743 LEWQEMI
+743 
-750 HSKAEEATGLTF
+750 
-762 NSVGEAA
+762 
-769 SALGIDAYQV
+769 Y
-779 PNAGGITGLNEDYWV
+779 
-794 ILNRGALIMADEAG
+794 
-808 Y
+808 

>member
-94 GFVEDQIAQALPNG
+94 GFVENQIAQALPNG

-226 VLKMASHQVRTIVRT
+226 VLNMASHQIRTVVRT
-241 SVNQVSNAAS
+241 SINQVSNAAS

-259 DITEKYKYV
+259 DITEKYRYV
-268 STLDSRTTALCAS
+268 STLDSKTTALCAS

-372 YFNRLANK
+372 YFNRLADK
-380 YGADDAIK
+380 YGADNAIK

-413 TVKKKTVVPKAKTA
+413 TVKKKTSPKKKIVSKPKVKTTAEELKETKAQLAALKERDPSLPTVAQLQAIPVKSKVQSIDVNNAFDLMENMEGAAGKNAKKLRNFMEKKQIFCSWTTPGVA
-427 SPSPVQNKYIKK
+427 RGNYLKVAENVKYIKENPQLRK
-439 LEKISDDFFE
+439 SLQ
-449 GDYEL
+449 L
-454 NKATFEV
+454 NKQRGTKKV
-461 NKFSASQKI
+461 
-470 RNSKSLNVV
+470 RN
-479 NKAKTQL
+479 T
-486 REAEEAL
+486 
-493 KYLEKRKVAIKE
+493 
-505 RWWKENLP
+505 
-513 LTPKSSP
+513 SP
-520 LKKLKKK
+520 
-527 EMVESL
+527 S
-533 ERYEKKLLSREKAL
+533 Y
-547 NPKDPLYQQKL
+547 DPLHLKHL
-558 ETIRDQQFDIEQMKK
+558 EDNETRTLRGLNKMNTILEEGLDSSTGYGNALFETFFTMKK
-573 RTKAGLPSNDYENT
+573 TTAYGYTLQGANHIVMRVQPYHKKIKDLSKIKTAISNSIKNAAKN
-587 TPLGYIYDR
+587 TPLGNVDNDLYKFTGRKITDGDSWLTTFVHEMGHQVHYAA
-596 QGFNSRPRR
+596 NRPAM
-605 VQTFKELQSSK
+605 
-616 EVLKGADGKN
+616 KGATWIPSKYGETN
-626 LILYRGVTD
+626 FME
-635 KEFALQFKG
+635 EFAETFVQYIFEPVELKKASPNAFKW
-644 IGKDGVQHFPGSG
+644 IDD
-657 IYGNGTY
+657 
-664 AASRNFH
+664 AM
-671 ATGKEVIKQS
+671 
-681 KRARAT
+681 
-687 AEAYS
+687 
-692 SSISGA
+692 
-698 FGEIQENL
+698 
-706 SLSQKKERVTAFG
+706 
-719 FKKDA
+719 KDA
-724 KVIKWQKG
+724 
-732 SDVMEGTDRKW
+732 
-743 LEWQEMI
+743 L
-750 HSKAEEATGLTF
+750 
-762 NSVGEAA
+762 NSV
-769 SALGIDAYQV
+769 D
-779 PNAGGITGLNEDYWV
+779 
-794 ILNRGALIMADEAG
+794 
-808 Y
+808 

>member
-94 GFVEDQIAQALPNG
+94 GFVENQIAQALPNG

-206 NLQFGQGAKTNQQYL
+206 KLQFGQGAKTNQQYL

-226 VLKMASHQVRTIVRT
+226 VLNMASHQIRTVVRT
-241 SVNQVSNAAS
+241 SINQVSNAAS

-268 STLDSRTTALCAS
+268 STLDSKTTALCAS

-359 ARQIEALGKEKAK
+359 VRQIEALGKEKAK

-380 YGADDAIK
+380 YGADNAIK

-413 TVKKKTVVPKAKTA
+413 TVKKKTAPKAKATPVKTKTTGFEKRLVDSNPDDLRKNGQKLIEEVGIKEQIVEMKKSKA
-427 SPSPVQNKYIKK
+427 KMDKLYDSPDLNLSHTDRFKDWEKAQDNYIKST
-439 LEKISDDFFE
+439 E
-449 GDYEL
+449 
-454 NKATFEV
+454 
-461 NKFSASQKI
+461 
-470 RNSKSLNVV
+470 
-479 NKAKTQL
+479 
-486 REAEEAL
+486 
-493 KYLEKRKVAIKE
+493 
-505 RWWKENLP
+505 
-513 LTPKSSP
+513 
-520 LKKLKKK
+520 KLKDKFK
-527 EMVESL
+527 TLRKRM
-533 ERYEKKLLSREKAL
+533 
-547 NPKDPLYQQKL
+547 L
-558 ETIRDQQFDIEQMKK
+558 ETSLSDNQVNDFVGQVKFTGSIRK
-573 RTKAGLPSNDYENT
+573 
-587 TPLGYIYDR
+587 
-596 QGFNSRPRR
+596 
-605 VQTFKELQSSK
+605 
-616 EVLKGADGKN
+616 
-626 LILYRGVTD
+626 TD
-635 KEFALQFKG
+635 KAILKSHLDEYVRMFN
-644 IGKDGVQHFPGSG
+644 
-657 IYGNGTY
+657 GNG
-664 AASRNFH
+664 F
-671 ATGKEVIKQS
+671 
-681 KRARAT
+681 
-687 AEAYS
+687 
-692 SSISGA
+692 
-698 FGEIQENL
+698 
-706 SLSQKKERVTAFG
+706 
-719 FKKDA
+719 
-724 KVIKWQKG
+724 
-732 SDVMEGTDRKW
+732 
-743 LEWQEMI
+743 
-750 HSKAEEATGLTF
+750 
-762 NSVGEAA
+762 
-769 SALGIDAYQV
+769 V
-779 PNAGGITGLNEDYWV
+779 PNANGVPPIKKIGKAQRASCEFWEGKITTSKKWDNTWSKSTTFHEITHSVEVANPKLNNFANKWKFDKAFGKAGDKAIKDQTILKKYLDKSGSSPVYGMTEKMNKPVYKLKNITNIRYKDPEVAFVNDYLNPYMGKVYGDYKFPEYGLGNQVFNPSEV
-794 ILNRGALIMADEAG
+794 LTMSVETFADVDKMVKLYRVHPDLFEVVVGMSRATSL
-808 Y
+808 

>member
-94 GFVEDQIAQALPNG
+94 GFVENQIAQALPNG

-226 VLKMASHQVRTIVRT
+226 VLNMASHQVRTVVRT

-259 DITEKYKYV
+259 DITQKYKYV
-268 STLDSRTTALCAS
+268 ASLDSRTTALCAS

-315 KMGWDFDVP
+315 KRGFDFDVP

-359 ARQIEALGKEKAK
+359 VRQIEALGKEKAK

-413 TVKKKTVVPKAKTA
+413 TVKKKTAPKKKIVSKPKVKTTAEELKETKAQLAALKERDPSLPTIAQLQGVSPTGKVTANEVNKAFDLMDQMEGVAGENARKLRKFAEKKQVFCNWSNAREGTLRSGKQKYEYFLDNPQFKKTIQTSLKNETTYGFSDVYRDMDTALKTNNFKFVSYEAKRYFTAGGKGRKYMNGMTIKGANHIVLKATSKQKAIKNLKKMQDDVRDAVKYAKNNQNNPNWDRNNYWSAHGKGRFDEGTSWLKTYVHEMGHQIHYTNEVNKLSSYDWIPSAYGSSDYKERFAETFVQFIFSPVELKKA
-427 SPSPVQNKYIKK
+427 SPSAYKWI
-439 LEKISDDFFE
+439 EDTID
-449 GDYEL
+449 
-454 NKATFEV
+454 
-461 NKFSASQKI
+461 AS
-470 RNSKSLNVV
+470 
-479 NKAKTQL
+479 
-486 REAEEAL
+486 
-493 KYLEKRKVAIKE
+493 
-505 RWWKENLP
+505 
-513 LTPKSSP
+513 
-520 LKKLKKK
+520 LKK
-527 EMVESL
+527 V
-533 ERYEKKLLSREKAL
+533 
-547 NPKDPLYQQKL
+547 
-558 ETIRDQQFDIEQMKK
+558 
-573 RTKAGLPSNDYENT
+573 
-587 TPLGYIYDR
+587 
-596 QGFNSRPRR
+596 
-605 VQTFKELQSSK
+605 
-616 EVLKGADGKN
+616 
-626 LILYRGVTD
+626 D
-635 KEFALQFKG
+635 KW
-644 IGKDGVQHFPGSG
+644 
-657 IYGNGTY
+657 T
-664 AASRNFH
+664 
-671 ATGKEVIKQS
+671 
-681 KRARAT
+681 
-687 AEAYS
+687 
-692 SSISGA
+692 
-698 FGEIQENL
+698 
-706 SLSQKKERVTAFG
+706 
-719 FKKDA
+719 
-724 KVIKWQKG
+724 
-732 SDVMEGTDRKW
+732 
-743 LEWQEMI
+743 
-750 HSKAEEATGLTF
+750 
-762 NSVGEAA
+762 
-769 SALGIDAYQV
+769 
-779 PNAGGITGLNEDYWV
+779 
-794 ILNRGALIMADEAG
+794 
-808 Y
+808 

>member
-226 VLKMASHQVRTIVRT
+226 VLNMASHQIRTVVRT
-241 SVNQVSNAAS
+241 SINQVSNAAS

-268 STLDSRTTALCAS
+268 STLDSKTTALCAS

-338 NETYGKW
+338 NKTYGKW

-413 TVKKKTVVPKAKTA
+413 TVKKKTAPKKKIVSKPKVKTTAEELKETKAQLAALKERDPSLPTVAQLQAIPVKSKVQSIDVNNAFDLMENMEGAAGKNAKKLRNFMEKKQIFCSWTTPGVA
-427 SPSPVQNKYIKK
+427 RGNYLKVAENVKYIKENPQLRK
-439 LEKISDDFFE
+439 SLQ
-449 GDYEL
+449 L
-454 NKATFEV
+454 NKQRGTKKV
-461 NKFSASQKI
+461 
-470 RNSKSLNVV
+470 RN
-479 NKAKTQL
+479 T
-486 REAEEAL
+486 
-493 KYLEKRKVAIKE
+493 
-505 RWWKENLP
+505 
-513 LTPKSSP
+513 SP
-520 LKKLKKK
+520 
-527 EMVESL
+527 S
-533 ERYEKKLLSREKAL
+533 Y
-547 NPKDPLYQQKL
+547 DPLHLKHL
-558 ETIRDQQFDIEQMKK
+558 EDNETRTLRGLNKMNTILEEGLDSSTGYGNALFETFFTMKK
-573 RTKAGLPSNDYENT
+573 TTAYGYTLQGANHIVMRVQPYHKKIKDLSKIKTAISNSIKNAAKN
-587 TPLGYIYDR
+587 TPLGNVDNDLYKFTGRKITDGDSWLTTFVHEMGHQVHYAA
-596 QGFNSRPRR
+596 NRPAM
-605 VQTFKELQSSK
+605 
-616 EVLKGADGKN
+616 KGATWIPSKYGGTN
-626 LILYRGVTD
+626 FME
-635 KEFALQFKG
+635 EFAETFVQYIFEPVELKKASPNAFKW
-644 IGKDGVQHFPGSG
+644 ID
-657 IYGNGTY
+657 
-664 AASRNFH
+664 
-671 ATGKEVIKQS
+671 
-681 KRARAT
+681 
-687 AEAYS
+687 
-692 SSISGA
+692 
-698 FGEIQENL
+698 
-706 SLSQKKERVTAFG
+706 
-719 FKKDA
+719 DA
-724 KVIKWQKG
+724 MKNA
-732 SDVMEGTDRKW
+732 
-743 LEWQEMI
+743 L
-750 HSKAEEATGLTF
+750 
-762 NSVGEAA
+762 NSV
-769 SALGIDAYQV
+769 D
-779 PNAGGITGLNEDYWV
+779 
-794 ILNRGALIMADEAG
+794 
-808 Y
+808 

>member
-226 VLKMASHQVRTIVRT
+226 VLNMASHQIRTVVRT
-241 SVNQVSNAAS
+241 SINQVSNAAS

-359 ARQIEALGKEKAK
+359 ARQIEALGKEKAR

-380 YGADDAIK
+380 YGADNAIK

-413 TVKKKTVVPKAKTA
+413 TVKKKTAPKKKIVSKPKVKTTAEELKETKAQLAALKERDPSLPTIAQLQGVSPTGKVTANEVNKAFDLMDQMEGVAGENARKLRKFAEKKQVFCNWSNAREGTLRSGKQKYEYFLDNPQFKKTIQTSLKNETTYGFSDVYRDMDTALKTNNFKFVSYEAKRYFTAGGKGRKYMNGMTIKGANHIVLKATSKQKAIKNLKKMQDDVRDAVKYAKNNQNNPNWDRNNYWSAHGKGRFDEGTSWLKTYVHEMGHQIHYTNEVNKLSSYDWIPSAYGNSDYKERFAETFVQFIFSPVELKKA
-427 SPSPVQNKYIKK
+427 SPSAYKWI
-439 LEKISDDFFE
+439 EDTID
-449 GDYEL
+449 
-454 NKATFEV
+454 
-461 NKFSASQKI
+461 AS
-470 RNSKSLNVV
+470 
-479 NKAKTQL
+479 
-486 REAEEAL
+486 
-493 KYLEKRKVAIKE
+493 
-505 RWWKENLP
+505 
-513 LTPKSSP
+513 
-520 LKKLKKK
+520 LKK
-527 EMVESL
+527 V
-533 ERYEKKLLSREKAL
+533 
-547 NPKDPLYQQKL
+547 
-558 ETIRDQQFDIEQMKK
+558 
-573 RTKAGLPSNDYENT
+573 
-587 TPLGYIYDR
+587 
-596 QGFNSRPRR
+596 
-605 VQTFKELQSSK
+605 
-616 EVLKGADGKN
+616 
-626 LILYRGVTD
+626 D
-635 KEFALQFKG
+635 KW
-644 IGKDGVQHFPGSG
+644 
-657 IYGNGTY
+657 T
-664 AASRNFH
+664 
-671 ATGKEVIKQS
+671 
-681 KRARAT
+681 
-687 AEAYS
+687 
-692 SSISGA
+692 
-698 FGEIQENL
+698 
-706 SLSQKKERVTAFG
+706 
-719 FKKDA
+719 
-724 KVIKWQKG
+724 
-732 SDVMEGTDRKW
+732 
-743 LEWQEMI
+743 
-750 HSKAEEATGLTF
+750 
-762 NSVGEAA
+762 
-769 SALGIDAYQV
+769 
-779 PNAGGITGLNEDYWV
+779 
-794 ILNRGALIMADEAG
+794 
-808 Y
+808 

>member
-206 NLQFGQGAKTNQQYL
+206 KLQFGQGAKTNQQYL

-226 VLKMASHQVRTIVRT
+226 VLNMASHQVRTVVRT

-259 DITEKYKYV
+259 DITQKYKYV
-268 STLDSRTTALCAS
+268 ASLDSRTTALCAS

-315 KMGWDFDVP
+315 KRGFDFDVP
-324 KEGRRAAAGGMVPA
+324 KEGRRAAAGGMVPS

-359 ARQIEALGKEKAK
+359 VRQIEALGKEKAK

-413 TVKKKTVVPKAKTA
+413 TVKKKTAPKKKNVSKPKVKTTAEELKETKAQLAALKERDPSLPTIAQLQGVSPTGKVTANEVNKAFDLMDQMEGVAGENARKLRKFAEKKQVFCNWSNAREGTLRSGKQKYEYFLDNPQFKKTIQTSLKNETTYGFSDVYRDMDTALKTNNFKFVSYEAKRYFTAGGKGRKYMNGMTIKGANHIVLKATSKQKAIKNLKKMQDDVRDAVKYAKNNQNNPNWDRNNYWSAHGKGRFDEGTSWLKTYVHEMGHQIHYTNEVNKLSSYDWIPSAYGSSDYKERFAETFVQFIFSPVELKKA
-427 SPSPVQNKYIKK
+427 SPSAYKWI
-439 LEKISDDFFE
+439 EDTID
-449 GDYEL
+449 
-454 NKATFEV
+454 
-461 NKFSASQKI
+461 AS
-470 RNSKSLNVV
+470 
-479 NKAKTQL
+479 
-486 REAEEAL
+486 
-493 KYLEKRKVAIKE
+493 
-505 RWWKENLP
+505 
-513 LTPKSSP
+513 
-520 LKKLKKK
+520 LKK
-527 EMVESL
+527 V
-533 ERYEKKLLSREKAL
+533 
-547 NPKDPLYQQKL
+547 
-558 ETIRDQQFDIEQMKK
+558 
-573 RTKAGLPSNDYENT
+573 
-587 TPLGYIYDR
+587 
-596 QGFNSRPRR
+596 
-605 VQTFKELQSSK
+605 
-616 EVLKGADGKN
+616 
-626 LILYRGVTD
+626 D
-635 KEFALQFKG
+635 KW
-644 IGKDGVQHFPGSG
+644 
-657 IYGNGTY
+657 T
-664 AASRNFH
+664 
-671 ATGKEVIKQS
+671 
-681 KRARAT
+681 
-687 AEAYS
+687 
-692 SSISGA
+692 
-698 FGEIQENL
+698 
-706 SLSQKKERVTAFG
+706 
-719 FKKDA
+719 
-724 KVIKWQKG
+724 
-732 SDVMEGTDRKW
+732 
-743 LEWQEMI
+743 
-750 HSKAEEATGLTF
+750 
-762 NSVGEAA
+762 
-769 SALGIDAYQV
+769 
-779 PNAGGITGLNEDYWV
+779 
-794 ILNRGALIMADEAG
+794 
-808 Y
+808 

>member
-94 GFVEDQIAQALPNG
+94 GFVESQIAQALPNG

-259 DITEKYKYV
+259 DITQKYKYV
-268 STLDSRTTALCAS
+268 ASLDSRTTALCAS

-315 KMGWDFDVP
+315 KRGFDFDVP

-372 YFNRLANK
+372 YFNRLADK
-380 YGADDAIK
+380 YGADNAIK

-413 TVKKKTVVPKAKTA
+413 TVKKKTAPKKKIVSKPKVKTTAEELKETKAQLAALKERDPSLPTVAQLQAIPVKSKVQSIDVNNAFDLMENMEGAAGKNAKKLRNFMEKKQIFCSWTTPGVA
-427 SPSPVQNKYIKK
+427 RGNYLKVAENVKYIKENPQLRK
-439 LEKISDDFFE
+439 SLQ
-449 GDYEL
+449 L
-454 NKATFEV
+454 NKQRGTKKV
-461 NKFSASQKI
+461 
-470 RNSKSLNVV
+470 RN
-479 NKAKTQL
+479 T
-486 REAEEAL
+486 
-493 KYLEKRKVAIKE
+493 
-505 RWWKENLP
+505 
-513 LTPKSSP
+513 SP
-520 LKKLKKK
+520 
-527 EMVESL
+527 S
-533 ERYEKKLLSREKAL
+533 Y
-547 NPKDPLYQQKL
+547 DPLHLKHL
-558 ETIRDQQFDIEQMKK
+558 EDNETRTLRGLNKMNTILEEGLDSSTGYGNALFETFFTMKK
-573 RTKAGLPSNDYENT
+573 TTAYGYTLQGANHIVMRVQPYHKKIKDLSKIKTAISNSIKNAAKN
-587 TPLGYIYDR
+587 TPLGNVDNDLYKFTGRKITDGDSWLTTFVHEMGHQVHYAA
-596 QGFNSRPRR
+596 NRPAM
-605 VQTFKELQSSK
+605 
-616 EVLKGADGKN
+616 KGATWIPSKYGGTN
-626 LILYRGVTD
+626 FME
-635 KEFALQFKG
+635 EFAETFVQYIFEPVELKKASPNAFKW
-644 IGKDGVQHFPGSG
+644 IDD
-657 IYGNGTY
+657 
-664 AASRNFH
+664 AM
-671 ATGKEVIKQS
+671 
-681 KRARAT
+681 
-687 AEAYS
+687 
-692 SSISGA
+692 
-698 FGEIQENL
+698 
-706 SLSQKKERVTAFG
+706 
-719 FKKDA
+719 KDA
-724 KVIKWQKG
+724 
-732 SDVMEGTDRKW
+732 
-743 LEWQEMI
+743 L
-750 HSKAEEATGLTF
+750 
-762 NSVGEAA
+762 NSV
-769 SALGIDAYQV
+769 D
-779 PNAGGITGLNEDYWV
+779 
-794 ILNRGALIMADEAG
+794 
-808 Y
+808 

>member
-206 NLQFGQGAKTNQQYL
+206 KLQFGQGAKTNQQYL

-226 VLKMASHQVRTIVRT
+226 VLNMASHQIRTVVRT
-241 SVNQVSNAAS
+241 SINQVSNAAS

-268 STLDSRTTALCAS
+268 STLDSKTTALCAS

-324 KEGRRAAAGGMVPA
+324 KEGRRAADGGMVPA

-413 TVKKKTVVPKAKTA
+413 TVKKKTAPKKKIVSKPKVKTTAEELKETKAQLAALKERDPSLPTVAQLQAIPVKSKVQSIDVNNAFDLMENMEGAAGKNAKKLRNFMEKKQIFCSWTTPGVA
-427 SPSPVQNKYIKK
+427 RGNYLKVAENVKYIKENPQLRK
-439 LEKISDDFFE
+439 SLQ
-449 GDYEL
+449 L
-454 NKATFEV
+454 NKQRGTKKV
-461 NKFSASQKI
+461 
-470 RNSKSLNVV
+470 RN
-479 NKAKTQL
+479 T
-486 REAEEAL
+486 
-493 KYLEKRKVAIKE
+493 
-505 RWWKENLP
+505 
-513 LTPKSSP
+513 SP
-520 LKKLKKK
+520 
-527 EMVESL
+527 S
-533 ERYEKKLLSREKAL
+533 Y
-547 NPKDPLYQQKL
+547 DPLHLKHL
-558 ETIRDQQFDIEQMKK
+558 EDNETRTLRGLNKMNTILEEGLDSSTGYGNALFETFFTMKK
-573 RTKAGLPSNDYENT
+573 TKAYGYTLQGANHIVMRVQPYHKKIKDLSKIKTAISNSIKNAAKN
-587 TPLGYIYDR
+587 TPLGNVDNDLYKFTGRKITDGDSWLTTFVHEMGHQVHYAA
-596 QGFNSRPRR
+596 NRPAM
-605 VQTFKELQSSK
+605 
-616 EVLKGADGKN
+616 KGATWIPSKYGGTN
-626 LILYRGVTD
+626 FME
-635 KEFALQFKG
+635 EFAETFVQYIFEPVELKKASPNAFKW
-644 IGKDGVQHFPGSG
+644 ID
-657 IYGNGTY
+657 
-664 AASRNFH
+664 
-671 ATGKEVIKQS
+671 
-681 KRARAT
+681 
-687 AEAYS
+687 
-692 SSISGA
+692 
-698 FGEIQENL
+698 
-706 SLSQKKERVTAFG
+706 
-719 FKKDA
+719 DA
-724 KVIKWQKG
+724 MKNA
-732 SDVMEGTDRKW
+732 
-743 LEWQEMI
+743 L
-750 HSKAEEATGLTF
+750 
-762 NSVGEAA
+762 NSV
-769 SALGIDAYQV
+769 D
-779 PNAGGITGLNEDYWV
+779 
-794 ILNRGALIMADEAG
+794 
-808 Y
+808 

>member
-206 NLQFGQGAKTNQQYL
+206 KLQFGQGAKTNQQYL

-226 VLKMASHQVRTIVRT
+226 VLNMASHQIRTVVRT
-241 SVNQVSNAAS
+241 SINQVSNAAS

-268 STLDSRTTALCAS
+268 STLDSKTTALCAS

-315 KMGWDFDVP
+315 KRGFDFDVP

-359 ARQIEALGKEKAK
+359 VRQIEALGKEKAK

-413 TVKKKTVVPKAKTA
+413 TVKKKTAPKVLTKKEQPKVVKTKVQAPVA
-427 SPSPVQNKYIKK
+427 S
-439 LEKISDDFFE
+439 DF
-449 GDYEL
+449 
-454 NKATFEV
+454 V
-461 NKFSASQKI
+461 S
-470 RNSKSLNVV
+470 SK
-479 NKAKTQL
+479 
-486 REAEEAL
+486 
-493 KYLEKRKVAIKE
+493 
-505 RWWKENLP
+505 
-513 LTPKSSP
+513 P
-520 LKKLKKK
+520 LKKLNVEETIKSYEDYKKYRIK
-527 EMVESL
+527 MSEIQYGKDYDHWTGDIDARL
-533 ERYEKKLLSREKAL
+533 ERLRQGLDL
-547 NPKDPLYQQKL
+547 NTKDWPTSLDYLYW
-558 ETIRDQQFDIEQMKK
+558 
-573 RTKAGLPSNDYENT
+573 
-587 TPLGYIYDR
+587 R
-596 QGFNSRPRR
+596 QGFTKKPIR
-605 VQTFKELQSSK
+605 VKNVK
-616 EVLKGADGKN
+616 ALKARKDLYQGADGEN
-626 LILYRGVTD
+626 LLVYRGVSND
-635 KEFALQFKG
+635 KWSDQFKG
-644 IGKDGVQHFPGSG
+644 KGSQGDLYFAGEG
-657 IYGNGTY
+657 IYGNGSY
-664 AASRNFH
+664 AASRSIH
-671 ATGKEVIKQS
+671 STKATLAKGNQNALTLAKNYTEPYGSKITEAQKEI
-681 KRARAT
+681 RT
-687 AEAYS
+687 
-692 SSISGA
+692 
-698 FGEIQENL
+698 
-706 SLSQKKERVTAFG
+706 TAFG
-719 FKKDA
+719 IKKGANIKTWKKGVSTKKLNTKEPHAFPDSDWYEKEFKQ
-724 KVIKWQKG
+724 WQK
-732 SDVMEGTDRKW
+732 DIKKE
-743 LEWQEMI
+743 
-750 HSKAEEATGLTF
+750 AEELTGLTYD
-762 NSVGEAA
+762 STGEAA
-769 SALGIDAYQV
+769 TALGIDAYQI
-779 PNAGGITGLNEDYWV
+779 PLPLLDEIKETGELVHYNLDYWV
-794 ILNRGALIMADEAG
+794 ILNRNAIVVSDTVGL
-808 Y
+808 

>member
-226 VLKMASHQVRTIVRT
+226 VLNMASHQVRTVVRT

-259 DITEKYKYV
+259 DITQKYKYV
-268 STLDSRTTALCAS
+268 ASLDSRTTALCAS

-315 KMGWDFDVP
+315 KRGFDFDVP

-359 ARQIEALGKEKAK
+359 VRQIEALGKEKAK

-413 TVKKKTVVPKAKTA
+413 TVKKKTAPKKKIVSKPKVKTTAEELKETKAQLAALKERDPSLPTVAQLQAIPVKSKVQSIDVNNAFDLMENMEGAAGKNAKKLRNFMEKKQIFCSWTTPGVA
-427 SPSPVQNKYIKK
+427 RGNYLKVAENVKYIKENPQLRK
-439 LEKISDDFFE
+439 SLQ
-449 GDYEL
+449 L
-454 NKATFEV
+454 NKQRGTKKV
-461 NKFSASQKI
+461 
-470 RNSKSLNVV
+470 RN
-479 NKAKTQL
+479 T
-486 REAEEAL
+486 
-493 KYLEKRKVAIKE
+493 
-505 RWWKENLP
+505 
-513 LTPKSSP
+513 SP
-520 LKKLKKK
+520 
-527 EMVESL
+527 S
-533 ERYEKKLLSREKAL
+533 Y
-547 NPKDPLYQQKL
+547 DPLHLKHL
-558 ETIRDQQFDIEQMKK
+558 EDNETRTLRGLNKMNTILEEGLDSSTGYGNALFETFFTMKK
-573 RTKAGLPSNDYENT
+573 TKAYGYTLQGANHIVMRVQPYHKKIKDLSKIKTAISNSIKNAAKN
-587 TPLGYIYDR
+587 TPLGNVDNDLYKFTGRKITDGDSWLTTFVHEMGHQVHYAA
-596 QGFNSRPRR
+596 NRPAM
-605 VQTFKELQSSK
+605 
-616 EVLKGADGKN
+616 KGATWIPSKYGGTN
-626 LILYRGVTD
+626 FME
-635 KEFALQFKG
+635 EFAETFVQYIFEPVELKKASPNAFKW
-644 IGKDGVQHFPGSG
+644 ID
-657 IYGNGTY
+657 
-664 AASRNFH
+664 
-671 ATGKEVIKQS
+671 
-681 KRARAT
+681 
-687 AEAYS
+687 
-692 SSISGA
+692 
-698 FGEIQENL
+698 
-706 SLSQKKERVTAFG
+706 
-719 FKKDA
+719 DA
-724 KVIKWQKG
+724 MKNA
-732 SDVMEGTDRKW
+732 
-743 LEWQEMI
+743 L
-750 HSKAEEATGLTF
+750 
-762 NSVGEAA
+762 NSV
-769 SALGIDAYQV
+769 D
-779 PNAGGITGLNEDYWV
+779 
-794 ILNRGALIMADEAG
+794 
-808 Y
+808 

>member
-226 VLKMASHQVRTIVRT
+226 VLNMASHQIRTVVRT
-241 SVNQVSNAAS
+241 SINQVSNAAS

-315 KMGWDFDVP
+315 KMGWDIDVP

-345 LYGQRKAGTKFTPG
+345 LYGQRKTGTKFTPG

-380 YGADDAIK
+380 YGADNAIK

-413 TVKKKTVVPKAKTA
+413 TVKKKTAPKVKVTPVKTLSTTKATTDTWQPTSDFKEGIKRGESMTKGRFEKTQGLSTKYKKAFTEYQEAQEKYFTYRFDDVYKAGVTYDEAAQIYKKENIARKAKWLSKKETMQKIEKQGAKEMAVLRKELLKTNVSNNSIKESLDKIPFVNKTKELQLGVRKDIEEFAKMFNGGGVTIKPERLSSGGQITKVKLGTSRAYNSLGEILVPFGDPTNVAKTLKAKQTIFHEVGHSLEKITNKNLDMSVGWRSSRVTSNIPTKAKT
-427 SPSPVQNKYIKK
+427 
-439 LEKISDDFFE
+439 
-449 GDYEL
+449 
-454 NKATFEV
+454 
-461 NKFSASQKI
+461 
-470 RNSKSLNVV
+470 
-479 NKAKTQL
+479 
-486 REAEEAL
+486 
-493 KYLEKRKVAIKE
+493 KV
-505 RWWKENLP
+505 
-513 LTPKSSP
+513 
-520 LKKLKKK
+520 
-527 EMVESL
+527 
-533 ERYEKKLLSREKAL
+533 
-547 NPKDPLYQQKL
+547 
-558 ETIRDQQFDIEQMKK
+558 
-573 RTKAGLPSNDYENT
+573 
-587 TPLGYIYDR
+587 
-596 QGFNSRPRR
+596 
-605 VQTFKELQSSK
+605 
-616 EVLKGADGKN
+616 
-626 LILYRGVTD
+626 
-635 KEFALQFKG
+635 
-644 IGKDGVQHFPGSG
+644 
-657 IYGNGTY
+657 
-664 AASRNFH
+664 
-671 ATGKEVIKQS
+671 
-681 KRARAT
+681 KRAWTLKEKVLPDEFIDPYVGRPYYQFGVDRAT
-687 AEAYS
+687 EVVSMGVEHFATPELMFRLYT
-692 SSISGA
+692 IDPDH
-698 FGEIQENL
+698 FHMIL
-706 SLSQKKERVTAFG
+706 SLTRNV
-719 FKKDA
+719 
-724 KVIKWQKG
+724 
-732 SDVMEGTDRKW
+732 
-743 LEWQEMI
+743 
-750 HSKAEEATGLTF
+750 
-762 NSVGEAA
+762 
-769 SALGIDAYQV
+769 Y
-779 PNAGGITGLNEDYWV
+779 
-794 ILNRGALIMADEAG
+794 
-808 Y
+808 